1 MEEKQLFTWQQKAL
15 DESAKRTS
23 YGLFS
28 DPGTGKTYCAL
39 RIAQRW
45 TDNALVVC
53 PLSVKEQWAKE
64 AKLVGVPTEIY
75 HYEQVRNKRYFDVI
89 VNKLRA
95 GQTTF
100 ILDESHR
107 IKSPSTATTKA
118 VLKLAP
124 LATTRLALTGTPTA
138 NSPADLYTQL
148 KFLQPERKMETYR
161 DFQSEY
167 IEALPAN
174 HPLMKRI
181 AGRPF
186 IAQKRKDGSLMTKN
200 IDKLK
205 KRVHEYGITVKLD
218 EVVELPERTML
229 TRMCTPDSELLKTY
243 KELQKN
249 YIAKFKSE
257 EVTAQNAAVLA
268 GRLTRLTSGYGHADF
283 DVSFPNPKLQELVDD
298 IGSFVAAGKCIVWSV
313 WTAERNDAMDA
324 LSARGYRVTLDPDEF
339 INGDYQIL
347 LGSPKMY
354 GTGLNLQCAKYQ
366 LWLSRS
372 WSLLEREQALA
383 RNYRAGQTEKTVVVD
398 YLTEGT
404 IDARVLNALENKTD
418 LLNEIMTTGAF

>member
-243 KELQKN
+243 RELQKN

-268 GRLTRLTSGYGHADF
+268 GRLTRLSSGYGHADF
-283 DVSFPNPKLQELVDD
+283 DVSFANPKLQELVDD

-324 LSARGYRVTLDPDEF
+324 LSARGCRVTLDPDEF
-339 INGDYQIL
+339 INGD
-347 LGSPKMY
+347 
-354 GTGLNLQCAKYQ
+354 
-366 LWLSRS
+366 
-372 WSLLEREQALA
+372 
-383 RNYRAGQTEKTVVVD
+383 
-398 YLTEGT
+398 
-404 IDARVLNALENKTD
+404 
-418 LLNEIMTTGAF
+418 

>member
-15 DESAKRTS
+15 DATVERNS

-45 TDNALVVC
+45 TESALVVC

-64 AKLVGVPTEIY
+64 AKDLGIPADIY
-75 HYEQVRNKRYFDVI
+75 HYEQLRNKRYFDVI
-89 VNKLRA
+89 VNKLKKGNA
-95 GQTTF
+95 TF

-118 VLKLAP
+118 ALKLAP
-124 LATTRLALTGTPTA
+124 LAPTRLALTGTPTA

-148 KFLQPERKMETYR
+148 KFLQPDRKMETYR

-167 IEALPAN
+167 LEALPAS

-186 IAQKRKDGSLMTKN
+186 IPQKRKDGTLITKN
-200 IDKLK
+200 IDQLK
-205 KRVHEYGITVKLD
+205 KRVQEYGITVKLD
-218 EVVELPERTML
+218 EVVELPERTFL
-229 TRMCTPDSELLKTY
+229 TRMCAPDTDLLKTY

-249 YIAKFKSE
+249 YIAKFKNK

-283 DVSFPNPKLQELVDD
+283 DVSFPNPKLKELVDD
-298 IGSFVAAGKCIVWSV
+298 IGTFVAAGKCIVWSV

-324 LSARGYRVTLDPDEF
+324 LSIAGYKVTLDPDEF
-339 INGDYQIL
+339 LKGDYQIL

-354 GTGLNLQCAKYQ
+354 GTGLNLQIATYQ

>member
-15 DESAKRTS
+15 NESAERTS

-45 TDNALVVC
+45 TEKALVVC

-64 AKLVGVPTEIY
+64 AKVVGVPTDIY
-75 HYEQVRNKRYFDVI
+75 HYEQLRNKRYFDVI
-89 VNKLRA
+89 ASKLVGGR
-95 GQTTF
+95 TTL

-118 VLKLAP
+118 ALKLAP
-124 LATTRLALTGTPTA
+124 MASARLALTGTPTA

-148 KFLQPERKMETYR
+148 KFLQPQRKMETYR

-167 IEALPAN
+167 IEALPAT

-186 IAQKRKDGSLMTKN
+186 IPQKRKDGSLMTKN

-218 EVVELPERTML
+218 EVVELPERTFL
-229 TRMCTPDSELLKTY
+229 TRMCSPDSELLKTY

-249 YIAKFKSE
+249 YIAKFKNK

-283 DVSFPNPKLQELVDD
+283 DVSFPNPKLKELVDD

-324 LSARGYRVTLDPDEF
+324 LSLAGYRVTLDPDEF
-339 INGDYQIL
+339 LNGDYQIL

-354 GTGLNLQCAKYQ
+354 GTGLNLQIAKYQ

-383 RNYRAGQTEKTVVVD
+383 RNYRAGQTQKTVVVD

>member
-1 MEEKQLFTWQQKAL
+1 MEEKTLFNWQRRAL
-15 DESAKRTS
+15 DESAARNS
-23 YGLFS
+23 YGLFA
-28 DPGTGKTYCAL
+28 DPGTGKTFCAL
-39 RIAQRW
+39 NIAQRW

-53 PLSVKEQWAKE
+53 PLSVKQQWVDE
-64 AKLVGVPTEIY
+64 AKIVGVPTEVY
-75 HYEQVRNKRYFDVI
+75 HYEQLRNKRYFDVI
-89 VNKLRA
+89 VNKLKNNR
-95 GQTTF
+95 TTL

-118 VLKLAP
+118 ALKLAP
-124 LATTRLALTGTPTA
+124 LAPARLALTGTPTA

-148 KFLQPERKMETYR
+148 KFLQPERKLETYK
-161 DFQSEY
+161 DFQYEY

-186 IAQKRKDGSLMTKN
+186 IAQKRKDGSLITKN

-205 KRVHEYGITVKLD
+205 KRVGEYGITVKLD
-218 EVVELPERTML
+218 EVVELPERTFL
-229 TRMCTPDSELLKTY
+229 TRMCAPDTELMKSY

-249 YIAKFKSE
+249 YVAKFKSKE
-257 EVTAQNAAVLA
+257 ITASNAAVLA
-268 GRLTRLTSGYGHADF
+268 GRLTRLTSGYGHADW
-283 DVSFPNPKLQELVDD
+283 DVSFPNPKLKELIDD
-298 IGSFVAAGKCIVWSV
+298 IGTFVAAGKCIVWSV
-313 WTAERNDAMDA
+313 WVSERNDAMDA
-324 LSARGYRVTLDPDEF
+324 LCERGYRVTLDPDEF
-339 INGDYQIL
+339 VKGDFQIL

-354 GTGLNLQCAKYQ
+354 GTGLNLQVAKYQ

-383 RNYRAGQTEKTVVVD
+383 RNYRAGQTQKTVVVD

-404 IDARVLNALENKTD
+404 IDAKVLNALENKTD

>member
-15 DESAKRTS
+15 DATVGRTS

-45 TDNALVVC
+45 TESALVVC

-64 AKLVGVPTEIY
+64 ARTVGIPADIY
-75 HYEQVRNKRYFDVI
+75 HYEQLRNKRYFDVI
-89 VNKLRA
+89 ANKLKKGTA
-95 GQTTF
+95 TF

-118 VLKLAP
+118 ALKLAP
-124 LATTRLALTGTPTA
+124 IAPTRLALTGTPTA

-148 KFLQPERKMETYR
+148 KFLQPDRKMETYR

-186 IAQKRKDGSLMTKN
+186 IPQKRKDGSLMTKN

-218 EVVELPERTML
+218 EVVELPERTFL
-229 TRMCTPDSELLKTY
+229 TRMCAPDTELLKTY

-249 YIAKFKSE
+249 YIAKFKNK

-324 LSARGYRVTLDPDEF
+324 LCLAGYKVTLDPDEF
-339 INGDYQIL
+339 IKGDYQIL

-354 GTGLNLQCAKYQ
+354 GTGLNLQIAKYQ